1 MPDPAPG
8 PMTRMI
14 NIIGSFGSGAFDVN
28 PIQATVGDLIV
39 WMNADKTTH
48 HIVFDDGT
56 DVGNVAPGQ
65 ATTPIAM
72 TKAVVAYHCTIHPS
86 MVGTIGGD
94 MSAPPPA
101 PPPYDPPPYDPPPYD
116 YYFYY

>member
-1 MPDPAPG
+1 MPNPPPG
-8 PMTRMI
+8 QMTRII

-28 PIQATVGDLIV
+28 PIQATVGDMIV

-56 DVGNVAPGQ
+56 DAGNIIPGQ
-65 ATTPIAM
+65 SSAPIAM
-72 TKAVVAYHCTIHPS
+72 TNAVVTYHCTIHPS

-94 MSAPPPA
+94 ISTIPP
-101 PPPYDPPPYDPPPYD
+101 PPPYYPMPGDD
-116 YYFYY
+116 YGYY